1 MVASRQPRISPTG
14 LAGGGPAPATPPA
27 RRNLMIGLA
36 VMVPAILLA
45 LAWFDGGEK
54 ALRPI
59 AEPVA
64 LPGQAQ

>member
-1 MVASRQPRISPTG
+1 
-14 LAGGGPAPATPPA
+14 
-27 RRNLMIGLA
+27 MIGLA
-36 VMVPAILLA
+36 VVVPAILLA

-59 AEPVA
+59 AEPVT